1 MRTATSAARGHA
13 ALILLLTAAACSSES
28 PSTAPDVPTMPADLA
43 TAAFQLTIDVPT
55 GRVSVGSPRQAAS
68 ASSVT
73 PGGPAFSLVGND
85 IVTLHATDCT
95 FTAAPNNSKQKRC
108 TLGLAI
114 ENRLKLVDLVTPTT
128 FPKPPAGT
136 DGLLVFP
143 YTAAALGL
151 PGGGAVPTTA
161 WDNAP
166 TNFFNDFGGCSGGK
180 TSDCYRWERFPS
192 PLAAGATSASRPV
205 GFDIDKAAQ
214 SVSVFIVVAADVR
227 DAAPKSLTLG
237 AEITG
242 CGSLR
247 QSIGGQGASLG
258 ALHVYQPSGAIS
270 YGLCSF
276 ALPALLR
283 DKNIVG
289 ATLTLFQA
297 SMDQEFFDIGRT
309 VAADWVTYDVPIA
322 LSGSFT
328 IDFLKTPLA
337 TVTETLDAGPRTV
350 DVLAAVLGDLA
361 ADRARTQF
369 LLKATG
375 PLTTGLGEVVFDGT
389 DGDNP
394 PSLTILYR
402 ER

>member
-1 MRTATSAARGHA
+1 MRTATAAARGHA
-13 ALILLLTAAACSSES
+13 ALILLLTAACSSEF
-28 PSTAPDVPTMPADLA
+28 PPTAPDAPTTPADLA
-43 TAAFQLTIDVPT
+43 KAAFQLTIDVPT
-55 GRVSVGSPRQAAS
+55 GRVSVAFARQAAT
-68 ASSVT
+68 ASSLT
-73 PGGPAFSLVGND
+73 PGGPTFSLVGND

-95 FTAAPNNSKQKRC
+95 FTAVPNNSKQKRC

-128 FPKPPAGT
+128 FPRAPAGT

-143 YTAAALGL
+143 FTSAGLGV
-151 PGGGAVPTTA
+151 PGGGAAPTTA
-161 WDNAP
+161 WDNGP

-205 GFDIDKAAQ
+205 GFDVDKAAQ

-227 DAAPKSLTLG
+227 DAEPKRLTLG
-237 AEITG
+237 AEVTG

-247 QSIGGQGASLG
+247 QFIGGQSASLG
-258 ALHVYQPSGAIS
+258 ALHVFQPSGAIS

-289 ATLTLFQA
+289 ATLTLSQV
-297 SMDQEFFDIGRT
+297 SMDQEFFDNGRT
-309 VAADWVTYDVPIA
+309 VEADWVTYDVPIA
-322 LSGSFT
+322 LSGFFT
-328 IDFLKTPLA
+328 IDFLKTSLA

-369 LLKATG
+369 RLSPKG